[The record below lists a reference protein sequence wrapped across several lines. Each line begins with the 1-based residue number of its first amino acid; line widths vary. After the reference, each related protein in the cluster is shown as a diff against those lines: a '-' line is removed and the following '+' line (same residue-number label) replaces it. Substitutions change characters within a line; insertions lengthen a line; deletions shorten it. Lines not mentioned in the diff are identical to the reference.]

1 MNGLL
6 LCVGGHAS
14 QCRRHCFL
22 PLFLFAQ
29 RGEQE
34 RRRKAAGG
42 ANTWLG
48 PAGWLVRSANLKCAG
63 AGNPR
68 AVRRFPFA
76 FTQRVRFTDGYRRG
90 RIFHFSTAGGLRNG
104 YDSLSH
110 PAVTALPA
118 VRGSLR
124 SCVLRTCFAGRYR
137 MGLIG
142 QTSAGDFADVWMRP
156 HSGSLLARRRR
167 PAGLPSGQLSQG
179 RIFHLSAADA

>member
-1 MNGLL
+1 MFG
-6 LCVGGHAS
+6 CG
-14 QCRRHCFL
+14 RKR
-22 PLFLFAQ
+22 FAVF
-29 RGEQE
+29 RSPSPCGFGS
-34 RRRKAAGG
+34 RTAIAGVVYSISLRPE
-42 ANTWLG
+42 A
-48 PAGWLVRSANLKCAG
+48 
-63 AGNPR
+63 
-68 AVRRFPFA
+68 
-76 FTQRVRFTDGYRRG
+76 
-90 RIFHFSTAGGLRNG
+90 LRNG

-179 RIFHLSAADA
+179 SYIPFLYGQGLEKWIRLPEARAMGARWAGGGKKLYGLNFYRRLTATLPSLLQEAFRPPLIVC